1 MNYVVNAED
10 RISCKKKMH
19 RQFLKIYNMSMKE
32 EIATIIEEDKEAQP
46 LK

>member
-1 MNYVVNAED
+1 MNNVVNAED
-10 RISCKKKMH
+10 RIVGKSRMH
-19 RQFLKIYNMSMKE
+19 QLYLKTYNMSMKE

>member
-10 RISCKKKMH
+10 RIAGKRRKHQQC
-19 RQFLKIYNMSMKE
+19 LKIYNMSMKE
-32 EIATIIEEDKEAQP
+32 EIATMIEEDKEAQP